1 MIMSEKT
8 FTVVGTAVN
17 ADGTV
22 KPRWANDLAARVKIL
37 DKAGCTD
44 IKLHELP
51 SGMTKLAALEWLR
64 ANTELNDVE
73 AEVVDLK
80 IAEKSKAGKRAE
92 VKATIT
98 KNVKTK
104 AKSGKS
110 DPKVEEFIEKE
121 LAEAIAE

>member
-1 MIMSEKT
+1 MSEKT

-17 ADGTV
+17 ADGVV

-44 IKLHELP
+44 INLFELP
-51 SGMTKLAALEWLR
+51 EPMDKLAALEWLK
-64 ANTELNDVE
+64 ANTELTG
-73 AEVVDLK
+73 AALEVVDLK
-80 IAEKSKAGKRAE
+80 IAEKGKATKRAE

-98 KNVKTK
+98 QNVKTK
-104 AKSGKS
+104 AKAGKS

-121 LAEAIAE
+121 LAETADAE